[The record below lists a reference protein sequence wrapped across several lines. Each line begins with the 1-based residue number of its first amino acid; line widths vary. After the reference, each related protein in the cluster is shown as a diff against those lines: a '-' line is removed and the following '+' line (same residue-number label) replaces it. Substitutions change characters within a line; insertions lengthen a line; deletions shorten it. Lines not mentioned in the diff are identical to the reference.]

1 MSSFM
6 QWVTHGIKRG
16 RFEMSR
22 RTAIYA
28 LVIVVLLTS
37 VAVVYLMLVSR
48 TAARGRRVE
57 QMRWELVWLEKENRH
72 LEVQIAEKSAA
83 TDLLKRAAEQGF
95 IQAQEVEYIY
105 LTAEEP

>member
-22 RTAIYA
+22 RTAFYA
-28 LVIVVLLTS
+28 LAIVIVVTLI
-37 VAVVYLMLVSR
+37 AVVYLMLVSR

-57 QMRWELVWLEKENRH
+57 QMRWDLIWLEKENKH
-72 LEVQIAEKSAA
+72 LEVQIAEKSSA
-83 TDLLKRAAEQGF
+83 TGLLKRAAEQGF
-95 IQAQEVEYIY
+95 VQAQEVEYIY
-105 LTAEEP
+105 LTGEEP